1 MTDDDRELELDA
13 REMARDRRRDRDHS
27 ANARALMRA
36 GLAKG
41 FKQILDAQARRAERA
56 ALADERTT
64 TKPKSK
70 DKDKRR
76 P

>member
-1 MTDDDRELELDA
+1 
-13 REMARDRRRDRDHS
+13 
-27 ANARALMRA
+27 MRA
-36 GLAKG
+36 GSPGG

-64 TKPKSK
+64 AKPKSK
-70 DKDKRR
+70 DKDKRH